1 MDDSAPGRA
10 RPGHV
15 ESGARDEPAG
25 AEGRPDP
32 ASAGGPD
39 VPTVDGAGTGHV
51 DGPEVPTTTVGD
63 ARLLAWMAQ
72 HGVDPDTAA
81 RGDAAFSGVSSLAS
95 DLVLRRGADLS
106 ARDVAGQA
114 GVPISVVVTMFHD
127 LGIAVPDLDAPQF
140 TDSDITL
147 VERLSHAADVGIMQG
162 SDLLRVVAGAIERIA
177 EAAVAVYVQGP
188 EEELHRRGASVLECA
203 RTNVRATELAL
214 DLGTGLAPVF
224 QHHMRRT
231 VARQRVV
238 QQGVARRAMAR
249 LAIGFVDLVG
259 STTMQAGLDPDEL
272 GALVSRFEATAF
284 DVVTARGGRLV
295 KFIGDAIMFAAADPA
310 AGCGIVGDLVEA
322 FTAGGTQPRG
332 GLVYGEVL
340 FRHGDYYGPV
350 VNLAARLVDA
360 AIPGEVLVDAAVVD
374 TMAGHAEG
382 PDGASTFEPAGR
394 RMLKGFA
401 DPVRVWTLATTG

>member
-1 MDDSAPGRA
+1 MDDSAPDGSSHGGR
-10 RPGHV
+10 V
-15 ESGARDEPAG
+15 DFGARDDRAG
-25 AEGRPDP
+25 AEGHPGAGSDDAPDAP
-32 ASAGGPD
+32 RRTHGDPGSGPD
-39 VPTVDGAGTGHV
+39 DTRRTVDDAG
-51 DGPEVPTTTVGD
+51 
-63 ARLLAWMAQ
+63 LLAWMSD
-72 HGVDPDTAA
+72 HGVDPDAEA
-81 RGDAAFSGVSSLAS
+81 RDDAAFSGVAALAS
-95 DLVLRRGADLS
+95 DLVLRRGAALS
-106 ARDVAGQA
+106 AHDVAVRSGL
-114 GVPISVVVTMFHD
+114 PIDVVMAMVHD
-127 LGIAVPDLDAPQF
+127 LGIVVPDLDEPQF
-140 TDSDITL
+140 TAADAAL
-147 VERLSHAADVGIMQG
+147 VERLSHAADVGITQG

-188 EEELHRRGASVLECA
+188 EVELHRRAASVLDCA
-203 RTNVRATELAL
+203 RTNVRAIELAL
-214 DLGTGLAPVF
+214 DLGAGLGPVL
-224 QHHMRRT
+224 QHHMRQT
-231 VARQRVV
+231 VARQRLV

-295 KFIGDAIMFAAADPA
+295 KFIGDAIMFAAAEPA

-340 FRHGDYYGPV
+340 FRHGDYYGPM

-360 AIPGEVLVDAAVVD
+360 AIPGEVLVDATVVEA
-374 TMAGHAEG
+374 MAGRVDAGSGEG
-382 PDGASTFEPAGR
+382 STFEPAGR

>member
-1 MDDSAPGRA
+1 MDDSEPG
-10 RPGHV
+10 
-15 ESGARDEPAG
+15 
-25 AEGRPDP
+25 GRRQ
-32 ASAGGPD
+32 GGGG
-39 VPTVDGAGTGHV
+39 VDGAARDDSAGAGARPRAGR
-51 DGPEVPTTTVGD
+51 DGPNAPATTVDD
-63 ARLLAWMAQ
+63 AGLLAWMVE
-72 HGVDPDTAA
+72 HGIDPDAVA
-81 RGDAAFSGVSSLAS
+81 RDNAAFSGVASLSS

-106 ARDVAGQA
+106 AREVAQHA
-114 GVPISVVVTMFHD
+114 GVTTGVVVGMFHD
-127 LGIAVPDLDAPQF
+127 LGIAVPDLDVPQF
-140 TDSDITL
+140 TLGDAAL
-147 VERLSHAADVGIMQG
+147 VECLSHAAEVGITQG
-162 SDLLRVVAGAIERIA
+162 NDLLRVVAGAIERIA
-177 EAAVAVYVQGP
+177 EAAVAVYVQGG
-188 EEELHRRGASVLECA
+188 EEELYRRGASVLECA

-224 QHHMRRT
+224 QHHMRQT
-231 VARQRVV
+231 VARQRLV

-295 KFIGDAIMFAAADPA
+295 KFIGDAIMFAAAEPA

-360 AIPGEVLVDAAVVD
+360 AIPGEVLVDATVVD
-374 TMAGHAEG
+374 AMAGRRAGVPGEA
-382 PDGASTFEPAGR
+382 PAFEPAGR